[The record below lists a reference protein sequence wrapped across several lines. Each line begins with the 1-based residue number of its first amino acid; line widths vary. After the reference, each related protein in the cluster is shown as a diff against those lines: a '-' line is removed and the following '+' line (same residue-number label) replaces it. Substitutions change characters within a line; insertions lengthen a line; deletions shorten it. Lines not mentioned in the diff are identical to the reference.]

1 MPGRARDTGSQKPN
15 KYVETAYW
23 RPIFNVRQSQG
34 KMTLWPIQNC
44 TFEELVRRI
53 VQALQILENNLYFS
67 LPTLAPLPALPAQSL
82 PAVED
87 LLQLALAVVT
97 RNSF

>member
-1 MPGRARDTGSQKPN
+1 MALFSMRGRARDTGSQKPN

-53 VQALQILENNLYFS
+53 VQALQILENNLYFFFS
-67 LPTLAPLPALPAQSL
+67 LPSPARAAPPY
-82 PAVED
+82 
-87 LLQLALAVVT
+87 T
-97 RNSF
+97 